1 MCRRKMK
8 EKMRFQL
15 WSRRK
20 YQPCS
25 VISSSHQMN
34 SLSFYRKDKVSLVLI
49 HDNNFSINRQGIP
62 ETRSQDSMAQILQGR
77 VSKAGE
83 VKQSDEE
90 EAGCL

>member
-1 MCRRKMK
+1 M
-8 EKMRFQL
+8 
-15 WSRRK
+15 
-20 YQPCS
+20 
-25 VISSSHQMN
+25 
-34 SLSFYRKDKVSLVLI
+34 
-49 HDNNFSINRQGIP
+49 HDNNLSINRQGIP